1 MSKWREW
8 KLGDTI
14 KYSWNEF
21 DGSGST
27 VGTVTEIEADHIIV
41 RADDMNLWCEDFN
54 CDMFQKIQNTNKKK
68 NGVIINFKEAC
79 AKRI

>member
-8 KLGDTI
+8 KLGDKI

-54 CDMFQKIQNTNKKK
+54 SDMFQKIK
-68 NGVIINFKEAC
+68 
-79 AKRI
+79 